1 MTPTSAASLLQVIG
15 AGPAAH
21 HPSAVHCYVGRA
33 AEDLDFSGL
42 DGVVPAQVSIRWVR
56 GRGRGRGRGSCSGR
70 GRGSGRDSGRVGVGV
85 GVGVRVVG
93 QG

>member
-1 MTPTSAASLLQVIG
+1 MPPSPAPPETARLAEMTSAASLLQVIG

-42 DGVVPAQVSIRWVR
+42 DGVVPAQVSD
-56 GRGRGRGRGSCSGR
+56 GF
-70 GRGSGRDSGRVGVGV
+70 GVGV
-85 GVGVRVVG
+85 GVAVAVGVGVVVG
-93 QG
+93 CWFWCWG

>member
-1 MTPTSAASLLQVIG
+1 MTPTSAASLPQVIG

-42 DGVVPAQVSIRWVR
+42 DGVVPAEVSIRWVR
-56 GRGRGRGRGSCSGR
+56 GRGRGRGSGSR
-70 GRGSGRDSGRVGVGV
+70 MGRGSGRGSGRVGVGV

>member
-1 MTPTSAASLLQVIG
+1 MPPSPEPPETARLAEMTPTSAASLPQVIG

-42 DGVVPAQVSIRWVR
+42 DGVVPAQVSD
-56 GRGRGRGRGSCSGR
+56 GFG
-70 GRGSGRDSGRVGVGV
+70 VGVGV
-85 GVGVRVVG
+85 GVGVRVRVRVRVEVG
-93 QG
+93 LG

>member
-1 MTPTSAASLLQVIG
+1 MPPSPEPPETARLAEMTPTSAASLLQVIG

-42 DGVVPAQVSIRWVR
+42 DGVVPAQVSD
-56 GRGRGRGRGSCSGR
+56 GF
-70 GRGSGRDSGRVGVGV
+70 GVGV
-85 GVGVRVVG
+85 GVAVAVGVGVVVG
-93 QG
+93 CWFWCWG

>member
-56 GRGRGRGRGSCSGR
+56 GRGRGSGSGSGR
-70 GRGSGRDSGRVGVGV
+70 GRGSGRGSGRVGVGV

>member
-1 MTPTSAASLLQVIG
+1 MPPSPAPPETARLAEMTPTSAASLLQVIG

-42 DGVVPAQVSIRWVR
+42 DGVVPAQVSD
-56 GRGRGRGRGSCSGR
+56 GFG
-70 GRGSGRDSGRVGVGV
+70 VGVGV
-85 GVGVRVVG
+85 GVGVAVG
-93 QG
+93 VAVGCWFWCWG